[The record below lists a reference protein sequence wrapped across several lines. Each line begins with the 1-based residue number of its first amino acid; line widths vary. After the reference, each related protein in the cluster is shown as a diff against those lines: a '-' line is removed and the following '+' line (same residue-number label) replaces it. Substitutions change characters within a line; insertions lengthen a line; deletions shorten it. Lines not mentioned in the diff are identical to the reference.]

1 MIPLKDYNPTTRR
14 PVVTVTLIA
23 LCVVTFLWQI
33 GQGARGFERT
43 VYGLGMIPAVLT
55 GRAELVPELVMVA
68 PWMTLFTSM
77 FLHGGWMHLIGNMLY
92 LWIFGNN
99 VEDRLGHG
107 GFLAFYL
114 ASGLAAAALQ
124 ILPDPA
130 AETPMV
136 GASGAIS
143 GVLGAYLVFFPR
155 ARVLVLIPVGFLFV
169 YTLPAGWL
177 LGFWFLFQILSALG
191 TPASAGGVAWWAH
204 IGGFAFG
211 ALVAF
216 FLKRSPR
223 RPRVSHRRGP
233 WG

>member
-1 MIPLKDYNPTTRR
+1 MIPLKDYNPTKR
-14 PVVTVTLIA
+14 PPIVTVTLIA
-23 LCVVTFLWQI
+23 ICVFAFLWQI
-33 GQGARGFERT
+33 GQGPRGFERT

-55 GRAELVPELVMVA
+55 GRAELAAGLVMVA
-68 PWMTLFTSM
+68 PWMTLLTSM

-99 VEDRLGHG
+99 VEDRLGHV
-107 GFLAFYL
+107 GFLVFYL
-114 ASGLAAAALQ
+114 ASGLAAATVQ

-155 ARVLVLIPVGFLFV
+155 ARVLVLIPVGFMFV

-191 TPASAGGVAWWAH
+191 SPSTAAGVAWWAH

-216 FLKRSPR
+216 FLKRSTA
-223 RPRVSHRRGP
+223 RPPPHRRGP

>member
-1 MIPLKDYNPTTRR
+1 MIPLKDYNPTRRR
-14 PVVTVTLIA
+14 PVVTVALIA
-23 LCVVTFLWQI
+23 LCVLVFLWQI
-33 GQGARGFERT
+33 SGGGHGFQRT

-55 GRAELVPELVMVA
+55 GRARLAAGLEMVD
-68 PWMTLFTSM
+68 PWATLLTSM

-99 VEDRLGHG
+99 VEDRFGHF

-114 ASGLAAAALQ
+114 ASGLAAAAAQ

-130 AETPMV
+130 SETPMV

-155 ARVLVLIPVGFLFV
+155 ARVLVLIPVGFMFV
-169 YTLPAGWL
+169 YTLPAAWL
-177 LGFWFLFQILSALG
+177 LGFWFLFQILSALA
-191 TPASAGGVAWWAH
+191 TPATAGGVAWWAH
-204 IGGFAFG
+204 IGGFVFG
-211 ALVAF
+211 VVVAILVRERTAAGG
-216 FLKRSPR
+216 RSR
-223 RPRVSHRRGP
+223 RPGP

>member
-1 MIPLKDYNPTTRR
+1 MIPLKDYNPTRR
-14 PVVTVTLIA
+14 PPIVTVALI
-23 LCVVTFLWQI
+23 LICVLVFLWQI
-33 GQGARGFERT
+33 SGGGRGFERT

-55 GRAELVPELVMVA
+55 GQARLVPELMMVA
-68 PWMTLFTSM
+68 PWATLFTSM

-99 VEDRLGHG
+99 VEDRFGHAA
-107 GFLAFYL
+107 FLVFYL
-114 ASGLAAAALQ
+114 ASGLAAAAAQ
-124 ILPDPA
+124 ILPDPGS
-130 AETPMV
+130 ETPMV

-155 ARVLVLIPVGFLFV
+155 ARVLVLIPVGFMFV
-169 YTLPAGWL
+169 YTLPASWL
-177 LGFWFLFQILSALG
+177 LGFWFFFQILSALA

-211 ALVAF
+211 VLVALLF
-216 FLKRSPR
+216 RGGTIPPPPAR
-223 RPRVSHRRGP
+223 RRGP

>member
-14 PVVTVTLIA
+14 PIVTVTLIA

-68 PWMTLFTSM
+68 PWMTLLTSM
-77 FLHGGWMHLIGNMLY
+77 FLHGGWRHLIGNMLY

-99 VEDRLGHG
+99 VEDRLGHA

-114 ASGLAAAALQ
+114 ASGLAAAAAQ

-155 ARVLVLIPVGFLFV
+155 ARVLVLIPVGFMFV

-211 ALVAF
+211 VLVAF
-216 FLKRSPR
+216 FLKRSTA
-223 RPRVSHRRGP
+223 RPPPPHRRGP